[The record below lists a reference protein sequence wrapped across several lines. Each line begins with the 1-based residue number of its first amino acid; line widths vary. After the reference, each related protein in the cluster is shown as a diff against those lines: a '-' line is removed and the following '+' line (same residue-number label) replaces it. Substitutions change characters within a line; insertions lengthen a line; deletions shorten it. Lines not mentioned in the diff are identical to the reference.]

1 MEADREA
8 ARASR
13 STTRSARSW
22 TRSAATANGYQG
34 SACGVAGTRLC
45 PVQGGPYAARW
56 AEIRAMTVLASA
68 VPGANRGKIL
78 GHSPER
84 KGDRHEG
91 ATAGH
96 RSRPRRKAVFA
107 SGRVDDDA
115 GEHCCRPP
123 ADRRGQNPDL
133 PVGPAGSAVLLW
145 SGAAGRPVRRLR
157 VMKFA
162 ARRGFPRRTHVGR
175 RRCADAALG
184 CTGCPGR
191 SR

>member
-1 MEADREA
+1 M
-8 ARASR
+8 ASR
-13 STTRSARSW
+13 
-22 TRSAATANGYQG
+22 
-34 SACGVAGTRLC
+34 VTRLC

-107 SGRVDDDA
+107 SDEQVDPLTLALMPAAEFHRLWGADQAPTFPDEGGPTA
-115 GEHCCRPP
+115 QASYFPPVGGYRFGFFTVPPGTAPAP
-123 ADRRGQNPDL
+123 ADLDL
-133 PVGPAGSAVLLW
+133 
-145 SGAAGRPVRRLR
+145 
-157 VMKFA
+157 
-162 ARRGFPRRTHVGR
+162 
-175 RRCADAALG
+175 
-184 CTGCPGR
+184 
-191 SR
+191 